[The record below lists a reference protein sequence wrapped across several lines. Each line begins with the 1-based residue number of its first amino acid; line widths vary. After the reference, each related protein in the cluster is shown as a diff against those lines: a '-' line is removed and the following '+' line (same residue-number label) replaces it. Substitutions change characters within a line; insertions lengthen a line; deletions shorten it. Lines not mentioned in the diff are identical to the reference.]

1 MAVHR
6 SDSHVCISSPD
17 TSPENLRETF
27 GENANSHDG
36 DALSNVANVSRGG
49 RQDDCG
55 VKLLSACNKGDLYKV
70 KALLG
75 AGTNPNYCA
84 TGYTDTPLL
93 SACIKGHLSIVETLL
108 EAGADPNYMY
118 DDTNENW
125 VSPLVIA
132 AEAGTSMIHLL
143 IKAGIEINKVNSLY
157 NYTFRYVT
165 HRVQFSYDVIK
176 AYYNYSCADFSAT
189 NKLGTTPLLAIANFN
204 YRMHDVSP
212 SAGMHK
218 VYASVH
224 GTALYYASIHGKV
237 HAVVALLQAGAD
249 PNIPDDEGNTP
260 LIASCQLVSQY
271 RPRASAIE
279 QEGGA
284 PYEAL
289 QLILRRSPI
298 SVNIADNNGRTP
310 LIAAS
315 EKGNAEYCFYLYF
328 KHCADPNAADYN
340 GRTPLIAAS
349 ENGHE

>member
-118 DDTNENW
+118 DDKANENW

-132 AEAGTSMIHLL
+132 AEAGISMIHLL

-157 NYTFRYVT
+157 NYTYRYMT
-165 HRVQFSYDVIK
+165 HLHRVQFSYDVIK
-176 AYYNYSCADFSAT
+176 AYYNCSCADFSVT

-204 YRMHDVSP
+204 YRMHDAS
-212 SAGMHK
+212 SLAG
-218 VYASVH
+218 
-224 GTALYYASIHGKV
+224 V
-237 HAVVALLQAGAD
+237 HALCAWHGSLL
-249 PNIPDDEGNTP
+249 
-260 LIASCQLVSQY
+260 
-271 RPRASAIE
+271 
-279 QEGGA
+279 
-284 PYEAL
+284 
-289 QLILRRSPI
+289 
-298 SVNIADNNGRTP
+298 
-310 LIAAS
+310 
-315 EKGNAEYCFYLYF
+315 CF
-328 KHCADPNAADYN
+328 
-340 GRTPLIAAS
+340 S
-349 ENGHE
+349 SW